1 MATARPA
8 ADGDGAKAADGG
20 GAVAAA
26 DGVGAAAANGE
37 GARPSALLGLDLVA
51 EHEQATSE
59 MLALLE
65 ELQVRSKAA
74 ATSPVMLFFGNDKV
88 KPPNEKRTRTLTSQ
102 LEATHPTL

>member
-1 MATARPA
+1 MPTTPNGCIDICAIITPQTTTTQRTRASMLAKRITSGWTLSQSTSRP
-8 ADGDGAKAADGG
+8 
-20 GAVAAA
+20 
-26 DGVGAAAANGE
+26 
-37 GARPSALLGLDLVA
+37 